1 MTLPGRRGWLLR
13 PVGEGMCRYESLK
26 DGTLDLADVA
36 EMNDFLDMRA
46 ENDWRVHEATKRERG
61 NG

>member
-13 PVGEGMCRYESLK
+13 PVSEGWCRYESLK
-26 DGTLDLADVA
+26 DGTLDLADIA
-36 EMNDFLDMRA
+36 EMNDCIDARI
-46 ENDWRVHEATKRERG
+46 ENDWRVHEAARRERG